1 MEGGQGWRDGSGGKV
16 FAMQAWEPELGS
28 PDPKKVG
35 MAACLCDPNPGEQRQ
50 TDRHTLGA
58 YWPANTAKMKNPRS
72 KRDLAHVMFK

>member
-28 PDPKKVG
+28 PDPKSG
-35 MAACLCDPNPGEQRQ
+35 HGSRHLGEQRQ
-50 TDRHTLGA
+50 TDRHALGA